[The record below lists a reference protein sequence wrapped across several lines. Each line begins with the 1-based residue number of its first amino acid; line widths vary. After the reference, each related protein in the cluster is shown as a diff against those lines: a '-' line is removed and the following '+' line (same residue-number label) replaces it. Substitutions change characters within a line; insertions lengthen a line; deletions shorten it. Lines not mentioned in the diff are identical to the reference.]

1 MFQSPLEAKRQL
13 CHWQVSYFK
22 APFRTKLGGFI
33 MNLEEHGVMGSINK
47 NLGFGGYKVKKGH
60 SGRHLLVL
68 LDALIRTLI
77 QQMCCSVH

>member
-1 MFQSPLEAKRQL
+1 
-13 CHWQVSYFK
+13 
-22 APFRTKLGGFI
+22 